1 MGTKYMPWDLCVER
15 GADRGQKLGLIV
27 ARDTRSATVAHVKYS
42 PEKKGERKTRRLP
55 GGSGDG
61 WEWRESYR
69 APRMRQKL
77 RAK

>member
-1 MGTKYMPWDLCVER
+1 MGTKYMPWDLWVER

-55 GGSGDG
+55 GGQRRRVGMERVLS
-61 WEWRESYR
+61 RTSH
-69 APRMRQKL
+69 APEAQG
-77 RAK
+77 